1 MWISNSHR
9 PDPETP
15 LEKAMAALDH
25 VLCQGKALY
34 AGISSYDPEQTRR
47 GRPILDSFTF
57 CDIM

>member
-1 MWISNSHR
+1 
-9 PDPETP
+9 
-15 LEKAMAALDH
+15 MAALGH